1 MWKTQRGHLWPHQ
14 HPGSQ
19 NMWPDSNRALLL
31 EISLVDHRDHLS
43 NFPSWD
49 KLTPIVEETK
59 VRLVLSAWTILSDW
73 PKPQN
78 TLQGT
83 NWLPSWRITWPFRS
97 KIPDFSSLKFW
108 LYCLPWVDLGHPGW
122 SCLIDRNLGW
132 LCSTW
137 LILSDQPKI
146 TDFDFCCNCNHWWFY
161 TEYFGFH
168 QFLFLN
174 FALE

>member
-43 NFPSWD
+43 NCPSRD

-97 KIPDFSSLKFW
+97 KITRLLKSEI
-108 LYCLPWVDLGHPGW
+108 LALLPT
-122 SCLIDRNLGW
+122 LGW
-132 LCSTW
+132 PRSSW
-137 LILSDQPKI
+137 LILSDRSKLGLALVILVDPVWSAE
-146 TDFDFCCNCNHWWFY
+146 NHIFWFLL
-161 TEYFGFH
+161 
-168 QFLFLN
+168 QL
-174 FALE
+174 

>member
-43 NFPSWD
+43 NCPSWD

-97 KIPDFSSLKFW
+97 KITRLLKSKI
-108 LYCLPWVDLGHPGW
+108 LALLPT
-122 SCLIDRNLGW
+122 LGW
-132 LCSTW
+132 PWSPW
-137 LILSDQPKI
+137 LILSDQSKLGLALFNLVDPVWSAE
-146 TDFDFCCNCNHWWFY
+146 NHIFWFLL
-161 TEYFGFH
+161 
-168 QFLFLN
+168 QL
-174 FALE
+174 